1 MALLTDAEIEKIK
14 TETDRAAVVRARG
27 VELRP
32 QGGDLVGLCPFHDDK
47 TPSLHVTPAKRL
59 WRCVSCNATGNVIQ
73 FVQRFD
79 GVSFRHAAD
88 LLAGGAAFKAP
99 PTCGPVKKSTVP
111 KLANPLAGVAAQP
124 FEDYAA
130 DQEAL
135 RRVVDYYA
143 ERLTAN
149 PAALAYLEKRGLADP
164 DLLRVFRI
172 GFCDR
177 TLGLRMPQ
185 KNRAEGAALRARLV
199 RLGVMRESGH
209 EHFRGQITVPVVSLV

>member
-14 TETDRAAVVRARG
+14 AETDLAAVVRSRG
-27 VELRP
+27 VALTP
-32 QGGDLVGLCPFHDDK
+32 QGGDLIGLCPFHAD
-47 TPSLHVTPAKRL
+47 TSPSLHVTPGKRL

-111 KLANPLAGVAAQP
+111 KLANPLAGVGRAGPAPCDAGASGLREGDALAA
-124 FEDYAA
+124 EHAA

-135 RRVVDYYA
+135 RCAQRSILH
-143 ERLTAN
+143 LTGT
-149 PAALAYLEKRGLADP
+149 PCQTYTRCLP
-164 DLLRVFRI
+164 
-172 GFCDR
+172 
-177 TLGLRMPQ
+177 
-185 KNRAEGAALRARLV
+185 
-199 RLGVMRESGH
+199 
-209 EHFRGQITVPVVSLV
+209 